1 MQIDC
6 GYFHYKKISVI
17 KKHSRIMIILSST
30 GCGTTKDEKPG
41 EIYSNFKLL
50 ELDQIPLNR
59 MLSGML
65 SKLTSLNIVFDL

>member
-1 MQIDC
+1 
-6 GYFHYKKISVI
+6 
-17 KKHSRIMIILSST
+17 MIILSST
-30 GCGTTKDEKPG
+30 GCGTTEDEKTG

-50 ELDQIPLNR
+50 ELDQIPLSR